1 MAATELPITVLSWTV
16 SSLPILALLLLL
28 IWRRWST
35 SSAAPAA
42 LAIGAVSAI
51 ALFHTP
57 LRTMAVAAGKGIW
70 DAIFILYVIW
80 PALILYNT
88 VEKARA
94 FIAIQQGI
102 RKLLPDRLLVVLAFA
117 WVLSSFI
124 QGIAGF
130 GTPIAI
136 TSPLLVGLGVKPV
149 YAVVLPL
156 IGAAWANMYGTL
168 GAGWFATLAVVDIP
182 NRELLFLYSGLLI
195 WIPNLAGGLT
205 IAWMYGRLWAL
216 KRGFPAIAVISLLH
230 GGLQIILL
238 PFITPLAVFFAS
250 AAALGATFLL
260 GRWSFYRQHD
270 EDEPDRVFTEES
282 KRAAREEEE
291 RFHGGRK
298 DDSAGEDKK
307 ETGLSLAAALA
318 PYAFLAAISIIALM
332 IPFIRDFLEQVR
344 VGLPFPE
351 TTTEYGVYN
360 EATDAYS
367 SFTPLTHPGTLLL
380 LSALAGYL
388 LFRKKKA
395 YPPEFTPGAII
406 LSASQDA
413 LPATTA
419 ITALLLISKVM
430 DHSGQIIILALGV
443 AHVAPT
449 MAYVGASNFIGLIG
463 SLITSSNTASNVLFA
478 PLQATAAQAEGIQVE
493 LALAGQFAG
502 GATGNAISPG
512 DALLGAA
519 VTGISER
526 LGVILARALPWSIMT
541 ACIIS
546 AATMLIY
553 VLS

>member
-1 MAATELPITVLSWTV
+1 
-16 SSLPILALLLLL
+16 
-28 IWRRWST
+28 
-35 SSAAPAA
+35 
-42 LAIGAVSAI
+42 
-51 ALFHTP
+51 
-57 LRTMAVAAGKGIW
+57 MAVAAGKGIW
-70 DAIFILYVIW
+70 DAVFILYVIW

-88 VEKARA
+88 VEKAQA
-94 FIAIQQGI
+94 FEAIQQGI
-102 RKLLPDRLLVVLAFA
+102 RRLLPDRLLVVLAFA

-136 TSPLLVGLGVKPV
+136 TSPLLVGLGVKPI

-156 IGAAWANMYGTL
+156 IGAAWANMFGTL

-182 NRELLFLYSGLLI
+182 NRDLVFLYAGLLI
-195 WIPNLAGGLT
+195 WIPNLTGGLT
-205 IAWMYGRLWAL
+205 VAWMYGRWWAL
-216 KRGFPAIAVISLLH
+216 KRGLPAIALISLLH

-238 PFITPLAVFFAS
+238 PYITPLAVFFAS

-282 KRAAREEEE
+282 KRAYRKEEE
-291 RFHGGRK
+291 RFHRREGETPEQ
-298 DDSAGEDKK
+298 EDKGK
-307 ETGLSLAAALA
+307 QGLSLGAALA
-318 PYAFLAAISIIALM
+318 PYAFLAGISVIALM
-332 IPFIRDFLEQVR
+332 VPFVRNALERVR

-351 TTTEYGVYN
+351 TETGYGVYN
-360 EATDAYS
+360 AATEAYS
-367 SFTPLTHPGTLLL
+367 AFTPLTHPGTLLL
-380 LSALAGYL
+380 LAAVTGYL
-388 LFRKKKA
+388 LFRKKRA
-395 YPPEFTPGAII
+395 YPGNLTAGSII

-430 DHSGQIIILALGV
+430 DHSGQITVLALGI

-449 MAYVGASNFIGLIG
+449 LAYVGAGNTIGLLG
-463 SLITSSNTASNVLFA
+463 SFVTSSNTASNVLFA
-478 PLQATAAQAEGIQVE
+478 PLQATAARAEGIQVE

-526 LGVILARALPWSIMT
+526 LGAILERALPWSILT
-541 ACIIS
+541 SVIVS
-546 AATMLIY
+546 AASILIY
-553 VLS
+553 LLT